1 MGLLVFFYAVVAI
14 VTFFVLAMTPSW
26 RYVIHDDNVDDIGWW
41 AWLCAFWLPT
51 IVLMA
56 FVVAVMGL
64 FTGLGRL
71 GLRVPFW
78 RDYR

>member
-64 FTGLGRL
+64 FVGLGRL